1 MTQNFDC
8 DRTCPLH
15 GEAMCRFR
23 PILDLI
29 GPVKAN
35 SHTVTIKV
43 ELKNKEALKSSVEQM
58 NGKFLDEGTHNM
70 YGGQRYTGLGFTLP
84 RWAYPL
90 VLENTGELRFDT
102 YRGQPGCQGDID
114 LLKSEYSIQL
124 ATHAASAQG
133 WQHERCDDG
142 LRVHHP
148 NGGAMLVRRNG
159 TAEAFGFSGV
169 GCHAALTQLGV
180 AGDFTAKPELNEV
193 QAKVEQSCQ

>member
-15 GEAMCRFR
+15 GESWCRFR
-23 PILDLI
+23 PILDQI

-43 ELKNKEALKSSVEQM
+43 EIKNKEALKSTIEQM

-70 YGGQRYTGLGFTLP
+70 YGSQRYTGIGFTLP

-90 VLENTGELRFDT
+90 VLEKTGELRYDT
-102 YRGQPGCQGDID
+102 FRGKPGCQEDLD
-114 LLKSEYSIQL
+114 LLKSEYSLQL
-124 ATHAASAQG
+124 ATQNARAVG
-133 WQHERCDDG
+133 WQHERTAEG
-142 LRVHHP
+142 LKVFHP
-148 NGGAMLVRRNG
+148 QGGSMLVRSNG
-159 TAEAFGFSGV
+159 TAEAFGFMGQ
-169 GCHAALTQLGV
+169 GCHAALTQLGIDGNF
-180 AGDFTAKPELNEV
+180 AAKPELNEV